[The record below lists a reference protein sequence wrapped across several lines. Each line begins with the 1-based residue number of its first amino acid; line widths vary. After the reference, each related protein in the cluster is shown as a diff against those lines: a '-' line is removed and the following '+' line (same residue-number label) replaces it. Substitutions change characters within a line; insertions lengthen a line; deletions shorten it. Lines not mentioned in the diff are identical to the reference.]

1 MIDTDG
7 SGDISID
14 ELRASMKKENPA
26 VTEAQVLKRFSE
38 LDYNHD
44 GSVSKDEFLL
54 SVRNGGTRGTV
65 SGATSTD
72 QVSVR
77 MSCGRRAS
85 VYWLPRA
92 RCRCLT
98 RACTRRWTRRCKSL

>member
-1 MIDTDG
+1 
-7 SGDISID
+7 
-14 ELRASMKKENPA
+14 MKKENPA

-72 QVSVR
+72 QVSMR
-77 MSCGRRAS
+77 MSYGRRAS
-85 VYWLPRA
+85 MY
-92 RCRCLT
+92 
-98 RACTRRWTRRCKSL
+98 